1 MRLGIKRT
9 GMTLCESNRRLS
21 EEVQGFLRNVPDLKE
36 ESITDYLVWKWGEI
50 DKRFNYLSIRAFTRI
65 EESKTTGADFEL
77 ELWLVGN
84 TFRFPLL
91 FQAKKLVKPFG
102 SYVSKLNY
110 PNGTQGQ
117 LSKLLSYSREKK
129 RVPFYAF
136 YSLPDSK
143 TEVMC
148 AQNDASSSGV
158 FIADA
163 YTVKEFADGKNGTR
177 VSKNKLLAFS
187 NPFHRIFCCSL
198 SPKGSYFEHYF
209 SQIGDMASPAGDED
223 ETEPEYVSLMLSG
236 MWREMSREETL
247 GVIDRDELS
256 DHRNIGVYDM
266 RGSE

>member
-1 MRLGIKRT
+1 
-9 GMTLCESNRRLS
+9 MTLCESNRKLS
-21 EEVQGFLRNVPDLKE
+21 EEVQGFLRNVPDVKE

-50 DKRFNYLSIRAFTRI
+50 DKRFNYLNIKTFTRQ

-77 ELWLVGN
+77 ELWVVGN

-91 FQAKKLVKPFG
+91 FQAKKFVEPFG

-117 LSKLLSYSREKK
+117 LSKLLSYSRKEK
-129 RVPFYAF
+129 RMPFYAF
-136 YSLPDSK
+136 YSLPDAK
-143 TEVMC
+143 TQVMC
-148 AQNDASSSGV
+148 AGNDASSSGV

-177 VSKNKLLAFS
+177 VSKNKLLASS
-187 NPFHRIFCCSL
+187 NPFHCIFCCPL
-198 SPKGSYFEHYF
+198 SQKGAYFEHYF
-209 SQIGDMASPAGDED
+209 KKIREFASPDSGEN

-236 MWREMSREETL
+236 RWREMGREDIL
-247 GVIDRDELS
+247 GVIDRNDLS
-256 DHRNIGVYDM
+256 TYRNVGVYDM